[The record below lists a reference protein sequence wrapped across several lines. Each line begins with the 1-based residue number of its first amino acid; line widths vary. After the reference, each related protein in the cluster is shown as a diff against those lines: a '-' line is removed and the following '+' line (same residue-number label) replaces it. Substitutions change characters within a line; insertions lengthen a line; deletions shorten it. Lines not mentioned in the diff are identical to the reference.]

1 MKIGIILPRT
11 QTGEYRYGN
20 YLIGELN
27 RKGIDIEVLN
37 NEIPLIG
44 GSPTIKMIFGSLF
57 LARYLKKEKIN
68 VVHNIDNLPPYL
80 FVSNK
85 FKRKVKLIV
94 TVHDIAPVV
103 LSKIHSIIM
112 NFHFKVPL
120 PVLLKNST
128 HIIVPSHSTK
138 RDLLEYLISDSS
150 KIVVIPMGI
159 DTSKFYPRKSTNKI
173 KQKYD
178 INYPLILYAGTEN
191 PRKNLERLIIA
202 YNKISHEIPH
212 RLVLVGPIT
221 QKTIIKILRKH
232 NIPKDILKRITLLG
246 YLPDEEL
253 PYLYTLA
260 DVFVYPSL
268 YEGFG
273 FPPLEAMACGTP
285 VVTSNI
291 SSIPEVVGKAAVLVN
306 PLNTDEIAFGILRIL
321 EDRKLRKRLVHFGRR
336 YVKKYSWKKTADKT
350 EKVYKN

>member
-1 MKIGIILPRT
+1 MEIGIILPRT
-11 QTGEYRYGN
+11 RTGEYRYGK
-20 YLIGELN
+20 YLMEELKH
-27 RKGIDIEVLN
+27 KGINIKVLN
-37 NEIPLIG
+37 NEIPLMS

-57 LARYLKKEKIN
+57 LAEYLKKEKIN

-80 FVSNK
+80 FVFNK
-85 FKRKVKLIV
+85 FARRVKLVV

-112 NFHFKVPL
+112 KFHFKVLL

-138 RDLLEYLISDSS
+138 RDLLEYLISDSL
-150 KIVVIPMGI
+150 KIVVIHMGI

-178 INYPLILYAGTEN
+178 INYPFILYAGTEN

-221 QKTIIKILRKH
+221 QKTIIKILEKH

-246 YLPDEEL
+246 YLPDEDL

-285 VVTSNI
+285 VVTSNV

-306 PLNTDEIAFGILRIL
+306 PLNTDGIAFGILRIL
-321 EDRKLRKRLVHFGRR
+321 EDKKLRRKLVQLGRK

-350 EKVYKN
+350 EKIYKE